1 MDTAIFSSKLFDY
14 DRDHHTFT
22 AEVSMLSH
30 SNHGRAFGRIF
41 VDSADEGLVMIS
53 ADSGKEAKFF
63 VEEIVRDREQDVI
76 SWKLLPTTETCREI
90 PRLNGSQV
98 VVFNT

>member
-22 AEVSMLSH
+22 AEASMLSH
-30 SNHGRAFGRIF
+30 SNQGRIFGRIF
-41 VDSADEGLVMIS
+41 NDSADEGLVMIS
-53 ADSGKEAKFF
+53 VVTGSEAKFF
-63 VEEIVRDREQDVI
+63 VEEIARNRDQDII
-76 SWKLLPTTETCREI
+76 SWKLLPTTETCRKI